1 MLRAALALLSTLQ
14 VGAHIKELCKR
25 YLRQAVVIA
34 VAAGLLIAAAVF
46 GLLAAYHALVS
57 IYQFSALQAA
67 EIMAACLLLV
77 GLMVLVIVPLI
88 GRQAKR
94 ATHSP
99 LVATGEGI
107 DLVDQGLGKVIQQI
121 GPVPLIAIAFV
132 AGLLLVSRSKVTGAW
147 IRSRAR

>member
-94 ATHSP
+94 ANPSP
-99 LVATGEGI
+99 LVATGEGTG
-107 DLVDQGLGKVIQQI
+107 LVDQGLGKA
-121 GPVPLIAIAFV
+121 L
-132 AGLLLVSRSKVTGAW
+132 SRSSKFAGQMTMAATVHPATVAW
-147 IRSRAR
+147 RQVSIA

>member
-77 GLMVLVIVPLI
+77 GLMVLIVPLI

-94 ATHSP
+94 ANPSP
-99 LVATGEGI
+99 LVATGEGTG
-107 DLVDQGLGKVIQQI
+107 LVDQGLGKVIQQI

>member
-34 VAAGLLIAAAVF
+34 VAAGLLIVAAVF

-94 ATHSP
+94 ANPSP
-99 LVATGEGI
+99 LVAGPR
-107 DLVDQGLGKVIQQI
+107 QGH
-121 GPVPLIAIAFV
+121 PAD
-132 AGLLLVSRSKVTGAW
+132 W
-147 IRSRAR
+147 SRAPDRHRLRRRAAAGEPK